1 MSLEIHNNSYDRDQ
15 WLRALEAIATALG
28 SDGDAVEVCLIGS
41 SACIFGGMGGRT
53 SIDLDVWLPNSD
65 FDELELKRAVTEA
78 GLLFD
83 PKSELEPN
91 TAYVQIVEPGLVQV
105 GQFDGVLLKRMGRLR
120 ITRPPYENLVASKL
134 VRADAKDIQDIQFLI
149 QTYRVTS
156 EAVAQVVESLP
167 ARSRDIARENMVY
180 LEILK

>member
-1 MSLEIHNNSYDRDQ
+1 MSSEVHNYSYDRDQ
-15 WLRALEAIATALG
+15 WLQALETIATALG
-28 SDGDAVEVCLIGS
+28 SDGDTVEICLIGS

-65 FDELELKRAVTEA
+65 FDELELKRAVTQA

-83 PKSELEPN
+83 PKSKLELN
-91 TAYVQIVEPGLVQV
+91 TAYVQVVEPGLVQV
-105 GQFDGVLLKRMGRLR
+105 GQFESILLKRMGRLR

-134 VRADAKDIQDIQFLI
+134 VRAETKDIQDIQFLI
-149 QTYRVTS
+149 QTYRVTP
-156 EAVAQVVESLP
+156 EAVAQVIDSLP